1 MNSSIW
7 YFERCALLSRGLSR
21 WTIYVV
27 DPPLKHL
34 IKWEIIR
41 VCDMHSNIDNKIIR
55 VCLMWS
61 CIISNFLSIQKYRM
75 NHEIIIGI
83 TSLGKKKK
91 KRNYIGVS
99 FTLKPRKI
107 IGTTEW
113 RYKRIQSS
121 THILIHHPI
130 RIIKVWERQSRPSD
144 HSLSWNAT
152 HTN

>member
-1 MNSSIW
+1 MILDQNNNPNIYWVYLNSSIW

-55 VCLMWS
+55 VCFMWS

-91 KRNYIGVS
+91 KKKLYRS
-99 FTLKPRKI
+99 I
-107 IGTTEW
+107 IYPKTTQNHRHNGME
-113 RYKRIQSS
+113 
-121 THILIHHPI
+121 
-130 RIIKVWERQSRPSD
+130 V
-144 HSLSWNAT
+144 
-152 HTN
+152 